1 RHQHRLLPPRVLM
14 VTDWSK
20 NFILGFAGQWLPAA
34 PITPPSGIGGLLPS
48 Q

>member
-1 RHQHRLLPPRVLM
+1 
-14 VTDWSK
+14 
-20 NFILGFAGQWLPAA
+20 GFAGQWLPAA

>member
-1 RHQHRLLPPRVLM
+1 MPHFLM
-14 VTDWSK
+14 VADWSK